1 MIKGVTIGCLLV
13 LAMLPGCKTGKQLAV
28 QPVLPAG
35 PVTTVVFEPS
45 GDYAAMRIPAL
56 VLTQK
61 GTLLAFCEG
70 RIGSASDTTD
80 MDMLMR
86 RSTDGGKT
94 WEPARV
100 IASRQTGAT
109 SNPTPIVDKDG
120 TIHLL
125 YQRQYTHAY
134 YTRSTDDGKT
144 WSAAVDITY
153 AFEAFRP
160 EYAWQVLAP
169 GPGHAIQL
177 TSGRLLAPVWLR
189 TPKEIIP
196 QRTYRVAVIYS
207 DDGGRTWKRGAILP
221 DVPEVRNPNESMAV
235 QLEDG
240 RVMMSIRNNAPARR
254 RGVSYSA
261 DGISNWTV
269 PVAEDELFE
278 PVCMASII
286 RASYQKNGD
295 KNRLLFINPDS
306 RDLPKYPR
314 KNLTARISYDEG
326 QSWPIRKVID
336 TASAGYS
343 DIAVDS
349 KGTVYCLYEAN
360 TIGKGWNYSIVM
372 KRFDLAWLESIN

>member
-1 MIKGVTIGCLLV
+1 MIERVTILCFVALTI
-13 LAMLPGCKTGKQLAV
+13 LPACKTGKQLAA

-56 VLTQK
+56 VLTNK

-86 RSTDGGKT
+86 RSTDGGKS
-94 WEPARV
+94 WGPAVV
-100 IASRQTGAT
+100 IAGRQTGAT
-109 SNPTPIVDKDG
+109 SNPTPIVDRDG
-120 TIHLL
+120 TVHLL
-125 YQRQYTHAY
+125 YQRQYTNAY

-144 WSAAVDITY
+144 WSAAVDITS
-153 AFEAFRP
+153 AFEPFKQD
-160 EYAWQVLAP
+160 YAWQVLAP

-177 TSGRLLAPVWLR
+177 NNGRLLVPVWLR
-189 TPKEIIP
+189 KPKEIIP

-207 DDGGRTWKRGAILP
+207 DDAGATWKRGAILP
-221 DVPEVRNPNESMAV
+221 DTPEVRNPNESMAV

-269 PVAEDELFE
+269 PVADDELFE

-286 RASYQKNGD
+286 RASHQKDGG
-295 KNRLLFINPDS
+295 KSRLLFINPDS

-314 KNLTARISYDEG
+314 KNLTARMSYDEG
-326 QSWPIRKVID
+326 QSWPVRKVID

-343 DIAVDS
+343 DIAVEGN
-349 KGTVYCLYEAN
+349 GTVYCLYEAN
-360 TIGKGWNYSIVM
+360 TVGKGWNYSIVM
-372 KRFDLAWLESIN
+372 KRFDLAWVEGL

>member
-1 MIKGVTIGCLLV
+1 MIKITIIGCLLV
-13 LAMLPGCKTGKQLAV
+13 SAMCGCKTGKQVAA
-28 QPVLPAG
+28 QSVLPAG
-35 PVTTVVFEPS
+35 PVTTVVFEPA
-45 GDYAAMRIPAL
+45 GEYAAMRIPAL

-80 MDMLMR
+80 MDLLLR
-86 RSTDGGKT
+86 RSTDGGKS
-94 WEPARV
+94 WEPTVV
-100 IASRQTGAT
+100 IAARQTGAT
-109 SNPTPIVDKDG
+109 SNPTPIVDRDG

-144 WSAAVDITY
+144 WRAAADITY
-153 AFEAFRP
+153 AFDAFRP

-177 TSGRLLAPVWLR
+177 NNGRLLAPVWLR

-207 DDGGRTWKRGAILP
+207 DDAGATWKRGAILP
-221 DVPEVRNPNESMAV
+221 DVPAVRNPNESMAV

-254 RGVSYSA
+254 RGVSYST

-269 PVAEDELFE
+269 PVAEEELFE
-278 PVCMASII
+278 PACMASII
-286 RASYQKNGD
+286 RASHAKNGG
-295 KNRLLFINPDS
+295 KNRLLFVNPDS

-326 QSWPIRKVID
+326 ESWPVRKVID
-336 TASAGYS
+336 TALAGYS
-343 DIAVDS
+343 DLAIDN

-372 KRFDLAWLESIN
+372 KKFTIDWIEM